1 MLAVACLALAL
12 AWLYHAVLAFF
23 GVPTLPDVREPA
35 SEVEVSTAK
44 GFAQEP
50 ETSIPDLTVVVPAC
64 NEGESIQATLRSL
77 LGSKGGRLQI
87 VAINDRSTD
96 ATGALMDE
104 VAAEAAR
111 DRGGNSLEVI
121 HNHELP
127 AGWLGKTHA
136 LALGA
141 AKAEAPWLLF
151 TDGDVLFDPVAAR
164 LALEFAQ
171 TVSADHVVLLLTL
184 DFENSMEAA
193 VFATFQA
200 LASWGSRLWRCANPS
215 ARDFFG
221 AGGFNLVRRAVYEE
235 LGGFEALRMEVVEDL
250 RLGWKI
256 KRAGFSQRV
265 AVGPDLVRIRWIQGA
280 LGIVRLL
287 EKNGFAAVRYRTVVA
302 ILASIGF
309 SMQVLLPLAAMA
321 CGGWATVAGL
331 LVYGCIALDFAV
343 NRRVTQVSAWHAVL
357 FAPATALLTFALLRS
372 TFLAIRRGGVQWRG
386 TLYPLEDLRRDAGR
400 W

>member
-193 VFATFQA
+193 VFATVCGDAPTRVHETFSGPA
-200 LASWGSRLWRCANPS
+200 DSIWC
-215 ARDFFG
+215 G
-221 AGGFNLVRRAVYEE
+221 A
-235 LGGFEALRMEVVEDL
+235 
-250 RLGWKI
+250 
-256 KRAGFSQRV
+256 
-265 AVGPDLVRIRWIQGA
+265 
-280 LGIVRLL
+280 
-287 EKNGFAAVRYRTVVA
+287 
-302 ILASIGF
+302 
-309 SMQVLLPLAAMA
+309 
-321 CGGWATVAGL
+321 
-331 LVYGCIALDFAV
+331 
-343 NRRVTQVSAWHAVL
+343 
-357 FAPATALLTFALLRS
+357 RS
-372 TFLAIRRGGVQWRG
+372 TRNWADSKRCGWRWWKTCG
-386 TLYPLEDLRRDAGR
+386 LAGR
-400 W
+400 SSGQASPSVWRSAPISSVSDGFRGRWAL